1 MRITG
6 VFRSMASLHLSGGRR
21 RADAAF
27 GGRAR
32 QRGIALA
39 VALFLLI
46 LITLIGLVAIRG
58 TTVQQRMT
66 ANFYDR
72 QLAFQNAEAAL
83 RAGQAK
89 LAAGITADDY
99 RACDGSSG
107 TPCPANPFTDDTL
120 DASLITDVEAGTD
133 AGQYTAGDT
142 APGQP
147 QYVIELMCTTCTT
160 ASDPAECQSANC
172 QSYGTQTGESSAW
185 YYRITARSGNP
196 GDADVA
202 NRAIVT
208 LQAMF
213 AVPPSS

>member
-1 MRITG
+1 MHTPA
-6 VFRSMASLHLSGGRR
+6 VFPSTTAFRTHVSHASYG
-21 RADAAF
+21 
-27 GGRAR
+27 AR
-32 QRGIALA
+32 QHGIALA

-72 QLAFQNAEAAL
+72 QVAFQNAEAAL
-83 RAGQAK
+83 RAGQAQ

-99 RACDGSSG
+99 RACDGTGS
-107 TPCPANPFTDDTL
+107 TPCPADPFTDTTL
-120 DASLITDVEAGTD
+120 DAGLIKTVTDGNDTAAGE
-133 AGQYTAGDT
+133 YHAGDN

-160 ASDPAECQSANC
+160 ASDPSECQSANC
-172 QSYGTQTGESSAW
+172 QSYGTQSSESSAW
-185 YYRITARSGNP
+185 YYRITARSGDPNSET
-196 GDADVA
+196 GA

>member
-1 MRITG
+1 MNANGISMLAG
-6 VFRSMASLHLSGGRR
+6 SPRSLMPRHP
-21 RADAAF
+21 
-27 GGRAR
+27 AR

-72 QLAFQNAEAAL
+72 ELAFQNAEAGL
-83 RAGQAK
+83 RAGQAL
-89 LAAGITADDY
+89 LAAGITAADY

-107 TPCPANPFTDDTL
+107 TPCPANPFADSML
-120 DASLITDVEAGTD
+120 DASLVKDVAEGTDVNA
-133 AGQYTAGDT
+133 AQYKAGDN

-147 QYVIELMCTTCTT
+147 QFVIELICTTCTT
-160 ASDPAECQSANC
+160 ASDPSECQSANC
-172 QSYGTQTGESSAW
+172 QSYGTGGGESSSW
-185 YYRITARSGNP
+185 YYRITARSSDPDSTEGK
-196 GDADVA
+196 
-202 NRAIVT
+202 NRAVVT

-213 AVPPSS
+213 AVPPSP

>member
-1 MRITG
+1 MNANGISAPAASPRFRMR
-6 VFRSMASLHLSGGRR
+6 RHP
-21 RADAAF
+21 
-27 GGRAR
+27 AR

-72 QLAFQNAEAAL
+72 ELAFQNAEAGL
-83 RAGQAK
+83 RAGQAL
-89 LAAGITADDY
+89 LAAGITAADY

-107 TPCPANPFTDDTL
+107 TPCPADPFADSTLNSALIKNVAQGDT
-120 DASLITDVEAGTD
+120 GTD
-133 AGQYTAGDT
+133 PKTYTAGDN

-147 QYVIELMCTTCTT
+147 QFVIELICTTCTT
-160 ASDPAECQSANC
+160 ASDPSECQSANC
-172 QSYGTQTGESSAW
+172 QSYGTGGGESSSW
-185 YYRITARSGNP
+185 YYRITARSSDPDSTEG
-196 GDADVA
+196 A
-202 NRAIVT
+202 NRAVVT

-213 AVPPSS
+213 AVPPSP

>member
-6 VFRSMASLHLSGGRR
+6 VSPFPASLSRPGS
-21 RADAAF
+21 
-27 GGRAR
+27 R

-72 QLAFQNAEAAL
+72 ELAFQKAEAGL
-83 RAGQAK
+83 RAGQAV
-89 LAAGITADDY
+89 LAERKNVDKY
-99 RACDGSSG
+99 RDCVNTSA
-107 TPCPANPFTDDTL
+107 TPCAANPFMDSAL
-120 DASLITDVEAGTD
+120 DATNIMTAATEAETAT
-133 AGQYTAGDT
+133 AGQYTAEGN

-147 QYVIELMCTTCTT
+147 QFVIELICDTNCT
-160 ASDPAECQSANC
+160 AAGDPGECQSANC
-172 QSYGTQTGESSAW
+172 QSYGTQSGESTVW
-185 YYRITARSGNP
+185 YYRITARSGDP
-196 GDADVA
+196 DSVEGA
-202 NRAIVT
+202 NRAVVT

-213 AVPPSS
+213 AVPPAS